1 MYHLAVASTLLFA
14 VISLPLP
21 SRSQEPA
28 SSVEQIN
35 QALIGYLSS
44 SHHEE
49 SHRENHGEDHRE
61 ACGQH
66 MNV

>member
-1 MYHLAVASTLLFA
+1 MDHLAVASTLLFA
-14 VISLPLP
+14 VISLSLP
-21 SRSQEPA
+21 SRFQEPA

-35 QALIGYLSS
+35 QALIGHLSS
-44 SHHEE
+44 SHHEG
-49 SHRENHGEDHRE
+49 SHRENHGEDYRE